1 MKGYL
6 NLQQTCN
13 ALGVKRTTLYKI
25 IHEGAF
31 VGKDETIVH
40 RNKRWFLE
48 KAIDNYIQS
57 VIKSN
62 TIELHTTKHKH

>member
-6 NLQQTCN
+6 NLQQTCQ

-31 VGKDETIVH
+31 SDMGDTILH
-40 RNKRWFLE
+40 RNKRWFSE
-48 KAIDNYIQS
+48 KAVNRYIETVIQS
-57 VIKSN
+57 NKVA
-62 TIELHTTKHKH
+62 

>member
-6 NLQQTCN
+6 NLNQTCQ

-31 VGKDETIVH
+31 TDYDATIIH
-40 RNKRWFLE
+40 RNKRWFSE
-48 KAIDNYIQS
+48 QAIDKYIQNI
-57 VIKSN
+57 VQAN
-62 TIELHTTKHKH
+62 RN